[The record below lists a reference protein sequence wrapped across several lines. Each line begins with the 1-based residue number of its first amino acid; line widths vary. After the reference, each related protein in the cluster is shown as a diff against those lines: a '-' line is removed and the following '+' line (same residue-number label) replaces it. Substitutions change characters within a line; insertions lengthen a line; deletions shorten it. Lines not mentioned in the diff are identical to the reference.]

1 MCYFS
6 SKLPAGRRVFKAEV
20 VKLNKN
26 IAVKEADIICAC
38 VPCNKGIGALM
49 TSPFHI
55 NSHIVEH
62 DEYSKS
68 HKPTRKQRQGK
79 SVIIRKL
86 RIILSYHV
94 VLCHCQENVSN
105 LLCSGVLWFY
115 VKGIAE

>member
-1 MCYFS
+1 M
-6 SKLPAGRRVFKAEV
+6 
-20 VKLNKN
+20 KLNKN

-62 DEYSKS
+62 DDYSKS

-79 SVIIRKL
+79 SVMIRKL
-86 RIILSYHV
+86 RIILSYRV
-94 VLCHCQENVSN
+94 VLCHCLENVSN
-105 LLCSGVLWFY
+105 LLCSGSMSMESLS
-115 VKGIAE
+115 KILQIKIDRLDISQLK